1 MSRILSI
8 DYGTVRVGL
17 AVTDPLQ
24 IIATGLT
31 TVLANQIFKYLSDYL
46 AKEPVEC
53 IVVGEPRN
61 MKNEFDPAVAP
72 TLAFIEK
79 LQLTFPSIPVFRV
92 DERFTSRMASRAMID
107 GGLKKMKRREKSLVD
122 KISATI
128 ILQTFMEMKKNNSA
142 NKSQST

>member
-8 DYGTVRVGL
+8 DYGTVRVGI

-24 IIATGLT
+24 LIATGLA
-31 TVLANQIFKYLSDYL
+31 TVPANEIIKFITDYM

-61 MKNEFDPAVAP
+61 LSNGFDPVVAP
-72 TLAFIEK
+72 TLAFINNLKE
-79 LQLTFPSIPVFRV
+79 LFPSVPVFRV
-92 DERFTSRMASRAMID
+92 DERFTSRMASQAMID
-107 GGLKKMKRREKSLVD
+107 GGMKKMKRRDKAMVD

-128 ILQTFMEMKKNNSA
+128 ILQTFMEMKK
-142 NKSQST
+142 